1 MKIHSPAKT
10 FFHLLLLLAALILLL
25 PFKASAQENSKIPAN
40 AAEHTSPEQAAPSE
54 QPFNWGNSWN
64 LAILVTFNG
73 REPQIRV
80 PEPEKFL
87 DLVLIVGINKESLA
101 VQTKLIPVDQT
112 LTSTAGGEAVNLA
125 ELYSRGS
132 YETVFQMLDTATG
145 IQFDDYL
152 FLDWNAVIN
161 TINILNGVEVEISEE
176 EYFYIN
182 AFITETVKLTGIPST
197 IIRQAGTN
205 YFDGVQLVS
214 YSRLMLS
221 ENDPKRADRQ
231 LKALSLAWNKVM
243 KADFLSMYRVF
254 QVMISQVNTSID
266 ADDMRFLLEYG
277 MNEGIRGGN

>member
-1 MKIHSPAKT
+1 MKIHSPAKI
-10 FFHLLLLLAALILLL
+10 FFHLLLLIAALILLL
-25 PFKASAQENSKIPAN
+25 PFKASAQENGKTPVN
-40 AAEHTSPEQAAPSE
+40 TAEHISPEQAAPSE
-54 QPFNWGNSWN
+54 QPFNWEKSWN

-112 LTSTAGGEAVNLA
+112 LTPADGGEAVNLA

-132 YETVFQMLDTATG
+132 YETVFETLDTATG

-214 YSRLMLS
+214 YSRLMLA
-221 ENDPKRADRQ
+221 ENDPERADRQ

-254 QVMISQVNTSID
+254 QVMISQVDTSID